1 MSTTATTGT
10 QTTGTQAQP
19 TAAATAAQAAAAK
32 KQQNPLNPTY
42 IPTGQFGP
50 QQTLK
55 QILAGFQPAARQQQG
70 ALNSSLAAAGIVGG
84 GAQSADQLLS
94 AQQSSAIAPALAQA
108 IQGSQGMQLT
118 ADQANQQAANAS
130 RSQLANYLMQAW
142 SLPYQSTTGL
152 AESALSGFGGLAG
165 QEAQNFAV
173 PPQQTLL
180 SMLGL

>member
-1 MSTTATTGT
+1 MSTGT

-42 IPTGQFGP
+42 IPTQQFGP

-55 QILAGFQPAARQQQG
+55 QILAGYLPAQRQQQG
-70 ALNSSLAAAGIVGG
+70 ALNSQLAAAGIVGG

-94 AQQSSAIAPALAQA
+94 AQQSSAIAPTLAQA

-118 ADQANQQAANAS
+118 ADEANQQAANTAK
-130 RSQLANYLMQAW
+130 SQLANYLMQAW
-142 SLPYQSTTGL
+142 QIPYQTTAGISE
-152 AESALSGFGGLAG
+152 AGLSGFSGLAG
-165 QEAQNFAV
+165 EEAQNFPV
-173 PPQQTLL
+173 SQTNNLL
-180 SMLGL
+180 NLWGLI